1 MSNNV
6 FLAVAEVLDKLA
18 EAEECR
24 EKEHLAPPKEKTKE
38 KKEEKTAANDLMER
52 AQTAGSPL
60 TLDEATKIA
69 SDPKIAEI
77 FTKALE
83 AGSRPTSMGGP
94 SEKRASNVPVT
105 KAERLQA
112 AFDNWG
118 NAITGG

>member
-6 FLAVAEVLDKLA
+6 LLAVAEVLDKLA

-24 EKEHLAPPKEKTKE
+24 DHAPSPVVEKKE
-38 KKEEKTAANDLMER
+38 KKEEKTAASEIMEK
-52 AQTAGSPL
+52 AQTAGTPL
-60 TLDEATKIA
+60 TIEEATKIA

-83 AGSRPTSMGGP
+83 ANSKPVPLGGP
-94 SEKRASNVPVT
+94 SEKRASNAPVT

-118 NAITGG
+118 NAITGS